1 MADDDRDDWD
11 NRDDRDNWDD
21 WDERNNNLEKK
32 IQKDKAKDRRQIMRA
47 FGLFTQLGL
56 SMVFCILFGF
66 ILGRFL
72 DGLIGIF
79 PVLTVIFSFIGSGA
93 ALKVMYDIVKDWE

>member
-1 MADDDRDDWD
+1 MADD
-11 NRDDRDNWDD
+11 N

-32 IQKDKAKDRRQIMRA
+32 MQKQKDKNKDRRQIMRA

-56 SMVFCILFGF
+56 SMAFCVLFGF
-66 ILGRFL
+66 LLGRFL
-72 DGLIGIF
+72 DGLTGLS